1 MQAATRV
8 LASAAQQP
16 SCARRAALMQRW
28 VPQGADAARRPPL
41 RAQPHPSAHRDAAHA
56 AD

>member
-8 LASAAQQP
+8 LASAAQQL

-41 RAQPHPSAHRDAAHA
+41 RAQPHPSAHRDAARA